1 MFWLRSK
8 KNNLLLHTLIWGP
21 ALVVVIGL
29 FLILYFPCWF
39 LDRLGCKLNAEYQQ
53 IKNWDSQRE
62 IVIVTASWSFKG
74 IVVKTPDS
82 MLFTLIKYGCR
93 LDEGSA

>member
-1 MFWLRSK
+1 MFWLRNK
-8 KNNLLLHTLIWGP
+8 KNNLLLHTLFWGRV
-21 ALVVVIGL
+21 LVVVMGL

-62 IVIVTASWSFKG
+62 IVMELQRHI
-74 IVVKTPDS
+74 VKTPDS
-82 MLFTLIKYGCR
+82 MLFTFIKYGCR
-93 LDEGSA
+93 

>member
-1 MFWLRSK
+1 MFWLRNK

-21 ALVVVIGL
+21 ALVVVMGL

-39 LDRLGCKLNAEYQQ
+39 LDGLGCKLNEEYQQ

-62 IVIVTASWSFKG
+62 IVIVIASWSFKG
-74 IVVKTPDS
+74 I
-82 MLFTLIKYGCR
+82 
-93 LDEGSA
+93 

>member
-1 MFWLRSK
+1 M
-8 KNNLLLHTLIWGP
+8 
-21 ALVVVIGL
+21 GL

-62 IVIVTASWSFKG
+62 IVIAIASKAYS
-74 IVVKTPDS
+74 
-82 MLFTLIKYGCR
+82 
-93 LDEGSA
+93 

>member
-1 MFWLRSK
+1 MFWLRNE

-21 ALVVVIGL
+21 ALVVVMRL

-39 LDRLGCKLNAEYQQ
+39 LDRLGCKLNAEYRQ
-53 IKNWDSQRE
+53 SQRE
-62 IVIVTASWSFKG
+62 IVIVYC
-74 IVVKTPDS
+74 IMELQRHIVKTPDS

-93 LDEGSA
+93 